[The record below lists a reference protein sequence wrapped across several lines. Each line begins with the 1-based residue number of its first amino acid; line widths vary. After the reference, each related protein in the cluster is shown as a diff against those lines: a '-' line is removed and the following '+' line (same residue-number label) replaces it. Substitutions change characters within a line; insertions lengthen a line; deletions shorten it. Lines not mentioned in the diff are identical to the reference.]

1 VAKRGLVSAFL
12 SIYTAFAPGK
22 PEGANSVADPPA
34 RGVRGI
40 GTADA
45 MASCMQR
52 PGAETIF
59 APATAIGRA
68 ALAIVRVSGPAAG
81 DVCRRLTGR
90 SPPAPR
96 RATRARLGHPDTAE
110 LLDEGLVLW
119 FPGPHSFTGED
130 VLEVHLHG
138 GRAVVSGIIA
148 ALSDLPGLRP
158 AEPGEFTRRAFLN
171 GRLDLTAVEGLADLI
186 DAETRAQARQ
196 ALHQLD
202 GALGRLYEEWRRVL
216 LGALARL
223 EAEIDFA
230 PEEEVPD
237 DLLASVRPEVERLSA
252 EIATHLADG
261 HRGERLRAGLTV
273 AVIGPP
279 NAGKSSLVNR
289 LARRDVAIVTPVPG
303 TTRDVLEVH
312 LDLAGYPVTLL
323 DTAGLREASDLVEA
337 EGVRRARDR
346 AERADLRLIMFDGAA
361 WPSLD
366 PATAA
371 LVDRAAVVTVNKSDL
386 IGERGERG
394 HLAVGGRAAL
404 PLSCLTGDGLPGL
417 LEVLTERA
425 RELMTTGDEPLLTRA
440 RHRSALQAAAEAL
453 ARFSAAPGGAELA
466 LMAEDLRLAARALG
480 RITGEVAVE
489 DVLDRIFAEFCIGK

>member
-1 VAKRGLVSAFL
+1 
-12 SIYTAFAPGK
+12 
-22 PEGANSVADPPA
+22 
-34 RGVRGI
+34 
-40 GTADA
+40 
-45 MASCMQR
+45 MAH

-59 APATAIGRA
+59 APATVTGRA
-68 ALAIVRVSGPAAG
+68 ALAIVRISGPAAG
-81 DVCRRLTGR
+81 DVCRGLTGR
-90 SPPAPR
+90 PPPAPR
-96 RATRARLGHPDTAE
+96 RATRARLRHPVTAE

-119 FPGPHSFTGED
+119 FPAPRSFTGED
-130 VLEVHLHG
+130 VLELHLHG
-138 GRAVVSGIIA
+138 GRAVISGIMA

-196 ALHQLD
+196 ALRQLD
-202 GALGRLYEEWRRVL
+202 GALGRLYQSWRQIL
-216 LGALARL
+216 LRALARL

-237 DLLASVRPEVERLSA
+237 DLLESVRPEVERLSA
-252 EIATHLADG
+252 EIAAHLADG

-273 AVIGPP
+273 AVVGPP

-289 LARRDVAIVTPVPG
+289 LARRDVAIVTPLPG
-303 TTRDVLEVH
+303 TTRDVLEVP

-323 DTAGLREASDLVEA
+323 DTAGLREVADVIEA

-361 WPSLD
+361 WPSQD

-371 LVDRAAVVTVNKSDL
+371 LVDHAAVVTVSKSDL
-386 IGERGERG
+386 IAQPGG
-394 HLAVGGRAAL
+394 LAVGGHAAL
-404 PLSCLTGDGLPGL
+404 RVSCLTGDGMQRL
-417 LEVLTERA
+417 LDVLTERA
-425 RELMTTGDEPLLTRA
+425 RELMTTGNEPLLTRA
-440 RHRSALQAAAEAL
+440 RHRAALQAAGEVL
-453 ARFSAAPGGAELA
+453 TRFSAAPDGAELA

-480 RITGEVAVE
+480 RVTGEVAVE